1 MTTETA
7 LMLPWSYGQQPIVFF
22 WIYGQEANCK
32 LFCLKSQNTRKRTG
46 TINPPAVDSFYTPS
60 PPRYSH
66 LKRSRMK
73 EKWFGEFLPNGPKS
87 APGGQKNGP
96 NFIADSKLQLPPP
109 PPTCHHHGWLGFV
122 PKGGPATLIRPLFKW
137 SLPISCHFL
146 FYLNAFVY
154 HRFAWIHTQ
163 LELSVVNLT
172 TILVMGNH
180 FLCLCRNISKYHL
193 PLKSNMIFLP

>member
-1 MTTETA
+1 M
-7 LMLPWSYGQQPIVFF
+7 V

-46 TINPPAVDSFYTPS
+46 TINPPAVDSFYTPPLLATPTSNGLAWKRNDLASFCQTARS
-60 PPRYSH
+60 PP
-66 LKRSRMK
+66 LVAK
-73 EKWFGEFLPNGPKS
+73 
-87 APGGQKNGP
+87 KNGP
-96 NFIADSKLQLPPP
+96 NF
-109 PPTCHHHGWLGFV
+109 TGWLEITTSAAPSHLSSPWMVGLCANR
-122 PKGGPATLIRPLFKW
+122 GPATLIRPLFKW

-154 HRFAWIHTQ
+154 HRFAWIHRQ

>member
-1 MTTETA
+1 MTKYQKA
-7 LMLPWSYGQQPIVFF
+7 HRHNKS
-22 WIYGQEANCK
+22 ASSR
-32 LFCLKSQNTRKRTG
+32 LFLH
-46 TINPPAVDSFYTPS
+46 PS

-96 NFIADSKLQLPPP
+96 NF
-109 PPTCHHHGWLGFV
+109 TGWLEITTSDAPSHLSSPWMVGLCANR
-122 PKGGPATLIRPLFKW
+122 GPATLIRPLFKW

-193 PLKSNMIFLP
+193 PLKSNKIFLP

>member
-1 MTTETA
+1 MTTKTA

-46 TINPPAVDSFYTPS
+46 TINPPAADSFYTFYT

-96 NFIADSKLQLPPP
+96 NF
-109 PPTCHHHGWLGFV
+109 TGWLEITTSAAPSHLSSPWMVGLCAKRGAGHLNSPPFQMITSDFLSLPV
-122 PKGGPATLIRPLFKW
+122 LPECFRLSSVCLNSQTTRIISCKSHNNPSHGKSFPLSLFK
-137 SLPISCHFL
+137 
-146 FYLNAFVY
+146 
-154 HRFAWIHTQ
+154 
-163 LELSVVNLT
+163 
-172 TILVMGNH
+172 
-180 FLCLCRNISKYHL
+180 HL
-193 PLKSNMIFLP
+193 

>member
-1 MTTETA
+1 MTKYQKAHRHNKST
-7 LMLPWSYGQQPIVFF
+7 SSR
-22 WIYGQEANCK
+22 
-32 LFCLKSQNTRKRTG
+32 LFLH
-46 TINPPAVDSFYTPS
+46 PS

-96 NFIADSKLQLPPP
+96 NF
-109 PPTCHHHGWLGFV
+109 TGWLEITTSAAPSHLSSPWMV
-122 PKGGPATLIRPLFKW
+122 RVCANRGPATLIRPLFKW

-154 HRFAWIHTQ
+154 HRFAWIHRQ

-172 TILVMGNH
+172 TILSSH
-180 FLCLCRNISKYHL
+180 EKSFPLSLSKHL
-193 PLKSNMIFLP
+193 